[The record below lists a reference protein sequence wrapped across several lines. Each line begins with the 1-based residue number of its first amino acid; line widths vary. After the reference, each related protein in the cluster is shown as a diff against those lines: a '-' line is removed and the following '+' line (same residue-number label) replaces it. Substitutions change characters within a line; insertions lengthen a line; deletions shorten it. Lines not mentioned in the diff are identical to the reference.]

1 MKYSIHILT
10 THKNKNRQEVIL
22 DTWLKGRNN
31 YIFYTDKNTGV
42 GNQVEVDPDDT
53 YFSNGKKN
61 LAELLRVYHTE
72 HYKNV
77 DWMLFCDDD
86 TCVNVSKLEETLPT
100 LNQSKMHGSML
111 KGTWPQD
118 KGLEYLSG
126 GAGYLISSKL
136 IEDKGVPQLDYLK
149 KSYYSDVCVGLW
161 ARDNDIEIVD
171 VKGFYSQDPSFY
183 NLKDEDIKHSYT
195 FHYIKTCNSVKDLLE
210 KFYD

>member
-1 MKYSIHILT
+1 MKYSVHVLT
-10 THKNKNRQEVIL
+10 THKNKDRHECLVTSWLSGL
-22 DTWLKGRNN
+22 D
-31 YIFYTDKNTGV
+31 YVFYTDRNTGI

-53 YFSNGKKN
+53 YQSNGKKN
-61 LAELLRVYHTE
+61 LAELLRVYRTG

-86 TCVNVSKLEETLPT
+86 TCVNISKLEEMLPT
-100 LNQSKMHGSML
+100 LDQTKMYGSLL
-111 KGTWPQD
+111 KGTWPSD
-118 KGLEYLSG
+118 KSLEYLSG

-161 ARDNDIEIVD
+161 ARDNDIEIVN

-183 NLKDEDIKHSYT
+183 NLKDEDIKRSYT